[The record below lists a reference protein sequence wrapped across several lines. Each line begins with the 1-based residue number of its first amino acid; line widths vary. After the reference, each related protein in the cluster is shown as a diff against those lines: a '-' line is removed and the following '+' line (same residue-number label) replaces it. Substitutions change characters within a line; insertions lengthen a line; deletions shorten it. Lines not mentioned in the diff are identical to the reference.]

1 MASWQIEG
9 QYFETCN
16 CEFLCP
22 CITTSRAAAPTL
34 GDCKAAICLR
44 IDKGHK
50 DDVKL
55 DGVTF
60 IVFLY
65 APGKMSDG
73 NFTVGL
79 IIDDK
84 ATDAQADAVS
94 AIGFGQVG
102 GPMAGFAALTSKVAG
117 VERRPISFVQNG
129 LRYTLKAGELVD
141 HSIDGVPGRFNPAEP
156 VYIDNTGHPANK
168 RLALAKSSRSHLH
181 AFGID
186 WDDTSGDGNGHFAP
200 FNWAA

>member
-9 QYFETCN
+9 QYMETCN
-16 CEFLCP
+16 CEFVCP
-22 CITTSRAAAPTL
+22 CITTSRQGKPTL
-34 GDCKAAICLR
+34 GNCKAAITLR
-44 IDKGHK
+44 IDKGQK
-50 DDVKL
+50 
-55 DGVTF
+55 DGVTLDGLLF

-84 ATDAQADAVS
+84 ANDAQTAAIS
-94 AIGFGQVG
+94 AIGFGQAG

-117 VERRPISFVQNG
+117 VERRPISFVQEG
-129 LRYTLKAGELVD
+129 LRYTVKAGELVD
-141 HSIDGVPGRFNPAEP
+141 QSIDGVPGRFNPAEP

-168 RLALAKSSRSHLH
+168 RLALATSTRSHLH

-186 WDDTSGDGNGHFAP
+186 WDDTSGNGNGHFAP
-200 FNWAA
+200 FKWAA